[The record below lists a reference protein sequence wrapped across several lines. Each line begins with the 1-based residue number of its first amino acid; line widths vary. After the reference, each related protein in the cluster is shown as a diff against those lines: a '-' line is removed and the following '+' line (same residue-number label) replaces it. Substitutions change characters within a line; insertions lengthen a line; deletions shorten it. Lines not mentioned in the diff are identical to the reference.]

1 SSQCQ
6 HFVTVRC
13 CKASCKDG
21 TIPKPSSDAAAQ
33 DALDG
38 PSVEHG
44 QNKGT
49 NFIPDRSRPGL
60 TTTAIGAVDLQGA
73 GGNWAT
79 VGRRSRGG
87 RRVHRQREKRKG
99 KSVGLRIGTLNVGTM
114 TGKGRELADM
124 MERRKVDI
132 LCVQETRWK
141 GSKARSIG
149 AGFKLFYYGVD
160 SKRNGVGVVLKEEF
174 VRNVLEVKRVSDRV
188 MSLKLEFE
196 GVMLNVVSGYA
207 PQVGCELEEKERFWS
222 ELDEVMESIPTGERV
237 VIGADFNG
245 HVGEGN
251 TGDEEVMGKFGVKE
265 RNLEGQMVVDF
276 AKRMDMAV
284 VNTYFQKREE
294 HRVTYKSGGRRTQ
307 VDYILCRRGN
317 LKEISDCKVVVGE
330 IVARQHRMVVCRM
343 TLMVCKTKRS
353 KIEIEKKTK
362 WWKLKKEE
370 CCEEFRQKLRQAL
383 GGQVVLPD
391 DWETTAE
398 VIRETGR
405 KVLGVSSG
413 RRKEDKETWWWNE
426 EVQDSIQRKRLAKK
440 KWDMDRTEE
449 NRQEYKELQRRVKR
463 EVSKAKQK
471 AYEELY
477 TRLDT
482 REGEKDL
489 YRLARQR
496 DRDGKDVQQVRVI
509 KDRDGRVLTS
519 EESVQR
525 RWKEYFEELMNEEN
539 EREKRVERVNSVE
552 QKVDKIRKDEVRK
565 ALKRMKSGKAVGPDD
580 IPVEVWKCLGEAG
593 VEFLAN
599 LFNRVLESERM
610 PEEWRRSVLVPIF
623 KNKGDV
629 QSCSNYRG
637 IKLMSH
643 TMKVWE
649 RVVEARLRKVVE
661 ICEQQYGFMPRKSTT
676 DAIFALRILMEKYRD
691 GQKELHCVF
700 VDLEKA
706 YDRVPREELWYCM
719 RKSGVAEKYVR
730 VVQDMYERSRTV
742 VRCAVGQTEEFNV
755 EVGLHQGSA
764 LSPFLFAMVMDQLSE
779 EVRQESPWTM
789 MFADDIVIC
798 SESREQV
805 EENLERWRF
814 ALERRGMKVSRSK
827 TEYMCV
833 NEREGSGTVRL
844 QGEEVKKVQEFKY
857 LGSTVQSNGECGKE
871 VKKRVQA
878 GWNGWRKVSGVLCDQ
893 KISARIK
900 GKVYRTVV
908 RAAMLYGLETVSL
921 RKRQESELEVAELKM
936 LSSGSS
942 YSREELM
949 NIRATTPVDLFPSF
963 LASTADL
970 LAILI
975 KEAHNKVKPRRR
987 GKRSGVLVR
996 LRWRGLRTP
1005 LPGIFLSNV
1014 RSLCNKM
1021 DELTLQMNKNRDFPT
1036 SCVLCFTETWLC
1048 DAIPD
1053 SALQLGGFNLYRA
1066 DRHTELSGKTKG
1078 GGICFYTNNSWCNDV
1093 KVLSQ
1098 LCSPDLE
1105 AFIINCKPFYSPREF
1120 SSFILVGVYIPPQG
1134 NVHEAQRAL
1143 ADEIQSV
1150 ERTNPDA
1157 LVIVL
1162 GDFNKGNLS
1171 HELPKYKQFIKC
1183 PTREGNVLDHCYTTI
1198 SGAYRAVPRAA
1209 LGQSDHIMLS
1219 PTQLHTSATPHPPP
1233 LTPLTIKEEEVN
1245 RLFKRLN
1252 TRKATGPDS
1261 VSPSLLKHCANQ
1273 LSPVFTDIFNTS
1285 LETCRVP
1292 ACFKT
1297 SAIVPV
1303 PKKTKIT
1310 GLNDYRPVALT
1321 SVVMKSF
1328 ESLVL
1333 SYLKDITDPLLDPL
1347 QFAYRANR
1355 SVDDAVNM
1363 ALHFILQHLDSPGS
1377 YARILFVDFS
1387 SAFNTIIPALL
1398 RDKHFQLNVPDSMC
1412 SWITDFLTDRRQFVR
1427 LGTHVSD
1434 LQHISTGS
1442 PQGCVLSP
1450 LLFSLY
1456 TNGCT
1461 SGHQSVKLLKFADD
1475 TTLIGLISDGNESAY
1490 RGEIDRL
1497 VSWCSTN
1504 NLELNSLKTVEMT
1517 VDFRKDPAHRP
1528 PVILCDSPVSS
1539 AESFCFLG
1547 TTITKEL
1554 KWAQNISSLT
1564 KKAQQRMYFLRQLKK
1579 FLLPVKMLVNFYTAI
1594 IESVLTSSITVW
1606 FAAATARDKA
1616 KLQRVIHSAE
1626 KCGQCHIL
1634 LENEISIIKKLVSRR
1649 KHEVLQNFL

>member
-1 SSQCQ
+1 KISARIKGK
-6 HFVTVRC
+6 VYRTVVRPAMLYGLETVSLR
-13 CKASCKDG
+13 KRQESELEVAELKMLSK
-21 TIPKPSSDAAAQ
+21 
-33 DALDG
+33 
-38 PSVEHG
+38 
-44 QNKGT
+44 

-188 MSLKLEFE
+188 MNLKLEFE

-251 TGDEEVMGKFGVKE
+251 RGDEEVMGKFGVKE

-276 AKRMDMAV
+276 AKRMDMGV

-294 HRVTYKSGGRRTQ
+294 HRVTYKSGGRSTQ

-330 IVARQHRMVVCRM
+330 SVARQHRMVVCRM

-362 WWKLKKEE
+362 WWELKKEE

-449 NRQEYKELQRRVKR
+449 NRQEYKELQHRVKR

-471 AYEELY
+471 AYDELY

-509 KDRDGRVLTS
+509 KDRDRRVLTS
-519 EESVQR
+519 EEGVQR

-539 EREKRVERVNSVE
+539 EREKRVEGVNSVE
-552 QKVDKIRKDEVRK
+552 QKVDKIGKDEVRK

-580 IPVEVWKCLGEAG
+580 IPVEVWKCLGEAA

-599 LFNRVLESERM
+599 LFNRVLE
-610 PEEWRRSVLVPIF
+610 
-623 KNKGDV
+623 N
-629 QSCSNYRG
+629 
-637 IKLMSH
+637 
-643 TMKVWE
+643 
-649 RVVEARLRKVVE
+649 
-661 ICEQQYGFMPRKSTT
+661 
-676 DAIFALRILMEKYRD
+676 
-691 GQKELHCVF
+691 
-700 VDLEKA
+700 LEKA

-742 VRCAVGQTEEFNV
+742 VRCAVGQTEEFSV

-764 LSPFLFAMVMDQLSE
+764 LSPFLFAIVMDQLSE

-827 TEYMCV
+827 TEYMSV

-878 GWNGWRKVSGVLCDQ
+878 GWNGWRKVSGVLCDR

-908 RAAMLYGLETVSL
+908 RPAMLYGLETVSL

-936 LSSGSS
+936 L
-942 YSREELM
+942 
-949 NIRATTPVDLFPSF
+949 
-963 LASTADL
+963 
-970 LAILI
+970 
-975 KEAHNKVKPRRR
+975 
-987 GKRSGVLVR
+987 
-996 LRWRGLRTP
+996 
-1005 LPGIFLSNV
+1005 
-1014 RSLCNKM
+1014 
-1021 DELTLQMNKNRDFPT
+1021 
-1036 SCVLCFTETWLC
+1036 
-1048 DAIPD
+1048 
-1053 SALQLGGFNLYRA
+1053 
-1066 DRHTELSGKTKG
+1066 
-1078 GGICFYTNNSWCNDV
+1078 
-1093 KVLSQ
+1093 
-1098 LCSPDLE
+1098 
-1105 AFIINCKPFYSPREF
+1105 
-1120 SSFILVGVYIPPQG
+1120 
-1134 NVHEAQRAL
+1134 
-1143 ADEIQSV
+1143 
-1150 ERTNPDA
+1150 
-1157 LVIVL
+1157 
-1162 GDFNKGNLS
+1162 
-1171 HELPKYKQFIKC
+1171 
-1183 PTREGNVLDHCYTTI
+1183 
-1198 SGAYRAVPRAA
+1198 
-1209 LGQSDHIMLS
+1209 
-1219 PTQLHTSATPHPPP
+1219 
-1233 LTPLTIKEEEVN
+1233 
-1245 RLFKRLN
+1245 
-1252 TRKATGPDS
+1252 
-1261 VSPSLLKHCANQ
+1261 
-1273 LSPVFTDIFNTS
+1273 
-1285 LETCRVP
+1285 
-1292 ACFKT
+1292 
-1297 SAIVPV
+1297 
-1303 PKKTKIT
+1303 
-1310 GLNDYRPVALT
+1310 
-1321 SVVMKSF
+1321 
-1328 ESLVL
+1328 
-1333 SYLKDITDPLLDPL
+1333 
-1347 QFAYRANR
+1347 
-1355 SVDDAVNM
+1355 
-1363 ALHFILQHLDSPGS
+1363 
-1377 YARILFVDFS
+1377 
-1387 SAFNTIIPALL
+1387 
-1398 RDKHFQLNVPDSMC
+1398 
-1412 SWITDFLTDRRQFVR
+1412 
-1427 LGTHVSD
+1427 
-1434 LQHISTGS
+1434 
-1442 PQGCVLSP
+1442 
-1450 LLFSLY
+1450 
-1456 TNGCT
+1456 
-1461 SGHQSVKLLKFADD
+1461 
-1475 TTLIGLISDGNESAY
+1475 
-1490 RGEIDRL
+1490 
-1497 VSWCSTN
+1497 
-1504 NLELNSLKTVEMT
+1504 
-1517 VDFRKDPAHRP
+1517 
-1528 PVILCDSPVSS
+1528 
-1539 AESFCFLG
+1539 
-1547 TTITKEL
+1547 
-1554 KWAQNISSLT
+1554 
-1564 KKAQQRMYFLRQLKK
+1564 
-1579 FLLPVKMLVNFYTAI
+1579 
-1594 IESVLTSSITVW
+1594 
-1606 FAAATARDKA
+1606 
-1616 KLQRVIHSAE
+1616 
-1626 KCGQCHIL
+1626 
-1634 LENEISIIKKLVSRR
+1634 
-1649 KHEVLQNFL
+1649 